1 MDTLPLR
8 AALRHGV
15 VVALANWPL
24 VLIHFT
30 FESFYRVALAVPI
43 LGGAIMVAAVVGTE
57 PGSLVGE
64 GLQGTADLVIGALAT
79 APAALTSF
87 FVAIGFVGIGGQAIV
102 FACRIGTLT
111 VVVASERRAADV
123 HMLPLGNEALQ
134 VAAAFSLEQVYEGAR
149 HFGRRA
155 LTLALWL
162 GALYVVVGGAYLA
175 AVVYG
180 LSMAVNVTWIS
191 AWPLLVLVAT
201 AVGVVTIALVNLVYD
216 LLQVIIVTDDCEV
229 GAAAARLR
237 TFVVQ
242 DSRQVIGIFAVMGG
256 LMVLA
261 TAASLLAAAGVAVIA
276 WVPFVSLVV
285 IPLQTTAWVARGLV
299 FQFME
304 LTALAAYQTQYRRL
318 AFSRSHPGGF
328 APLAVRRP
336 SSAPLA
342 PSD

>member
-1 MDTLPLR
+1 MSLMDTLPLR
-8 AALRHGV
+8 AALRHGI

-64 GLQGTADLVIGALAT
+64 GLQSTADLVIGALAT

-87 FVAIGFVGIGGQAIV
+87 FIALGFVGIGGQAIV
-102 FACRIGTLT
+102 FACRIGTLA
-111 VVVASERRAADV
+111 VVVASERRAADA
-123 HMLPLGNEALQ
+123 HMMPLGSEALRA
-134 VAAAFSLEQVYEGAR
+134 AAAFSLATVYAGAR

-162 GALYVVVGGAYLA
+162 GALYLVVGGLYLA

-180 LSMAVNVTWIS
+180 LSVAINVTWIS
-191 AWPLLVLVAT
+191 AWPLLVLMAT
-201 AVGVVTIALVNLVYD
+201 AVGVVTIAIVNLVYD

-237 TFVVQ
+237 AFIVA

-261 TAASLLAAAGVAVIA
+261 TAASILAAAGVAVIA
-276 WVPFVSLVV
+276 WVPFVSLIVV
-285 IPLQTTAWVARGLV
+285 PLQTAAWVARGLV

-304 LTALAAYQTQYRRL
+304 LAALAAYQTQYRRL
-318 AFSRSHPGGF
+318 GPRSLAASSRPPLV
-328 APLAVRRP
+328 APRQ
-336 SSAPLA
+336 SS
-342 PSD
+342 D

>member
-24 VLIHFT
+24 VLIHFA
-30 FESFYRVALAVPI
+30 FESFYRVALAIPI

-64 GLQGTADLVIGALAT
+64 GLQNTADLVIGALAT

-87 FVAIGFVGIGGQAIV
+87 FIAIGLVGIGGQAIV
-102 FACRIGTLT
+102 FACRIGTL
-111 VVVASERRAADV
+111 VVVVESERRAADV
-123 HMLPLGNEALQ
+123 HMLPLGSEALR
-134 VAAAFSLEQVYEGAR
+134 VAASFSVATVYEGAR

-155 LTLALWL
+155 VTLALWL
-162 GALYVVVGGAYLA
+162 GALYVVVGGVYLA

-191 AWPLLVLVAT
+191 AWPLLVLAAT

-237 TFVVQ
+237 AFVVE
-242 DSRQVIGIFAVMGG
+242 DSRQVIGIFAVMGA

-276 WVPFVSLVV
+276 WVPFVSLIVL
-285 IPLQTTAWVARGLV
+285 PLQTAAWIARGLV

-304 LTALAAYQTQYRRL
+304 LAALAAYQTQYRR
-318 AFSRSHPGGF
+318 FGWSRPR
-328 APLAVRRP
+328 ALRQP
-336 SSAPLA
+336 SSALQPPA
-342 PSD
+342 SD